1 MRHSTRL
8 GEKTLKMIK
17 LALSLALLATAS
29 AQAGTDNALDCK
41 QRTEAMNL
49 MTDVIVIRPVGF
61 AVTLAG
67 TALFAGLSPFT
78 GLASIP
84 EPHDS
89 FNRVGAVL
97 VGAPF
102 AYTFVRPLG
111 QFNNTCQYP

>member
-1 MRHSTRL
+1 M
-8 GEKTLKMIK
+8 LKMIK
-17 LALSLALLATAS
+17 LALPLVLLAS
-29 AQAGTDNALDCK
+29 ATTPAGADNTLGCK
-41 QRTEAMNL
+41 QRSDPMNL

-61 AVTLAG
+61 AATLAG
-67 TALFAGLSPFT
+67 TALFAGLSPLT

-111 QFNNTCQYP
+111 EFKNTCQYP